1 MADPVVRVRVV
12 TVGGASINQ
21 TLRGATR
28 QARQQG
34 REQVRA
40 AQTTDRAIMASAQAR
55 GRSEREAVQD
65 ALRAYRSGVRERIR
79 GEREVLRAA
88 QQTQRTIAR
97 EAQASAR
104 TQERAQRQAARS
116 IAREQTAA
124 QRRAASVATG
134 RRRMMGGAMVGG
146 VMGAVAGG
154 RELFNTAESS
164 LGLTD
169 PLELMQSFAQ
179 LQRQLIR
186 TGSEA
191 GKSEEQ
197 INGMMRSVLQISR
210 TEQID
215 PAELVGGLAVAQ
227 ESFSALDEFR
237 SILPEIARASEASGS
252 SVEELVQTAGAL
264 RNIFGLTRDEMR
276 SLFADMYEQ
285 GKQGALGMRAQAEA
299 LPTFYSAFGAR
310 TGRRGRRGALEG
322 GAFAQVIARGSGLPA
337 DQAGEVATMAERTI
351 VTLSDPR
358 VAKRLARAGIQIR
371 EGGRGN
377 RAGSGQLLNMAEIQ
391 RNLAAGSGALERP
404 GSMERIFGRRIEAH
418 RGIIALINA
427 ARAEPQ
433 LMDQLQNPNTA
444 TGQRGID
451 VAARAVQDSP
461 AGAMRR
467 QQIDRVVGSY
477 EQAPEIIG
485 TLVNNSAALSA
496 LKTEFPILGAALGAL
511 TTTLT
516 GFGAGAFISRFLGT
530 GAVFG
535 AANAAGAGGTAAA
548 AGGSAAGAGL
558 LATVGTVGAAGL
570 ALLGVAGA
578 GAYGLTQVSR
588 AGHNRALA
596 GGLAVDPATERR
608 RSMVASL
615 ATTPGH
621 PTVSAADAR
630 GSALPP
636 IDGREAARLMQEHIR
651 AAIQSTPIRVEVAAD
666 SGTVRTPMQRRQPGG
681 PSR

>member
-28 QARQQG
+28 AARQQG

-191 GKSEEQ
+191 GKSGEQ
-197 INGMMRSVLQISR
+197 IDGMMRSVLQISR

-227 ESFSALDEFR
+227 ESFSALDDFR

-252 SVEELVQTAGAL
+252 SVEELVQSAGAL

-276 SLFADMYEQ
+276 NLFADMYEQ

-299 LPTFYSAFGAR
+299 LPTFYSAFGSL

-322 GAFAQVIARGSGLPA
+322 GAFAQVIARGSGLPPEK
-337 DQAGEVATMAERTI
+337 AGEIATMAERTI
-351 VTLSDPR
+351 TSLADPR
-358 VAKRLARAGIQIR
+358 VAQRLARRGVQIR

-377 RAGSGQLLNMAEIQ
+377 RAGRGALLNMEQIQ
-391 RNLAAGSGALERP
+391 ANLASHATALERP
-404 GSMERIFGRRIEAH
+404 GALNAIFGRRVEAH
-418 RGIIALINA
+418 AGIRALINA
-427 ARAEPQ
+427 QRAEPT
-433 LMDQLQNPNTA
+433 LMGTLQNPSTA
-444 TGQRGID
+444 VGQRGID
-451 VAARAVQDSP
+451 LAAQRIHESA
-461 AGAMRR
+461 AGDMRR
-467 QQIDRVVGSY
+467 QQINRVVGSY
-477 EQAPEIIG
+477 EQAPATIS
-485 TLVNNSAALSA
+485 TLAANSEALSA

-516 GFGAGAFISRFLGT
+516 GFGAGAFVSRFLGT

-548 AGGSAAGAGL
+548 AGGTAGAGL
-558 LATVGTVGAAGL
+558 LATLGTVGAAGL
-570 ALLGVAGA
+570 GLLGVAGL
-578 GAYGLTQVSR
+578 GGYGLTQVGR
-588 AGHNRALA
+588 ASHNSALA
-596 GGLAVDPATERR
+596 GGMAVDPATERR
-608 RSMVASL
+608 RQMVASL

-651 AAIQSTPIRVEVAAD
+651 AAIQSTPIRVEVASD

>member
-40 AQTTDRAIMASAQAR
+40 AQTSDRQIAVSAKAR
-55 GRSEREAVQD
+55 ARSDREAIQD
-65 ALRAYRSGVRERIR
+65 ALRAFRSSVRERIR

-88 QQTQRTIAR
+88 QHTQRQIAR
-97 EAQASAR
+97 EAQSSAR
-104 TQERAQRQAARS
+104 VRERAERQAARS

-124 QRRAASVATG
+124 ARRSASVSTG
-134 RRRMMGGAMVGG
+134 RRRMLGGAMVGG
-146 VMGAVAGG
+146 ALGAVAGG
-154 RELFNTAESS
+154 QQLFNTAESS

-191 GKSEEQ
+191 GKSQEQ
-197 INGMMRSVLQISR
+197 IDGMMRSVLQVSR
-210 TEQID
+210 AEQID

-237 SILPEIARASEASGS
+237 AILPEIARAAEGSGS
-252 SVEELVQTAGAL
+252 SVEDLVQTAGAL
-264 RNIFGLTRDEMR
+264 RNIFGLTGDEMR

-285 GKQGALGMRAQAEA
+285 GKQGALGIRAQAEA
-299 LPTFYSAFGAR
+299 LPAFYSAFGAR
-310 TGRRGRRGALEG
+310 TGRRGRAGALEG
-322 GAFAQVIARGSGLPA
+322 GAFAQVLARGSGLPA
-337 DQAGEVATMAERTI
+337 SQAGEVATMAERTI

-358 VAKRLARAGIQIR
+358 VAKRLARAGVQIR
-371 EGGRGN
+371 EGGSGR
-377 RAGSGQLLNMAEIQ
+377 RAGNGRLLNMDQIQ
-391 RNLAAGSGALERP
+391 ANLAARADMLERP
-404 GSMERIFGRRIEAH
+404 GSMERIFGRRVEAH
-418 RGIIALINA
+418 RGIQALITA
-427 ARAEPQ
+427 RRAEPG
-433 LMDQLQNPNTA
+433 LMNQLQNPNTA
-444 TGQRGID
+444 AGQRGLD
-451 VAARAVQDSP
+451 VAAQRLHDSA
-461 AGAMRR
+461 AGQMRR

-477 EQAPEIIG
+477 EQAPDTIS
-485 TLVNNSAALSA
+485 TLAANSSALSA

-516 GFGAGAFISRFLGT
+516 GFGAGAFVSRFLGT

-535 AANAAGAGGTAAA
+535 AANAAGGGGAAATA
-548 AGGSAAGAGL
+548 AGGGLLAGVGTVAAGALG
-558 LATVGTVGAAGL
+558 
-570 ALLGVAGA
+570 LLGVGGL

-588 AGHNRALA
+588 AGHNNALA
-596 GGLAVDPATERR
+596 GGMAVDPATERR
-608 RSMVASL
+608 RAMAASL

-621 PTVSAADAR
+621 QTVGGTDRSRDP
-630 GSALPP
+630 LPP
-636 IDGREAARLMQEHIR
+636 LDGRAAAELMQAHIR
-651 AAIQSTPIRVEVAAD
+651 AAIQQTPIRVEVSD
-666 SGTVRTPMQRRQPGG
+666 SPTVRTPTQRRQPGG
-681 PSR
+681 ASR